1 MTVTVT
7 PSDLHGSITA
17 PASKSAMQRACAA
30 ALIRGGTTY
39 LHNAGRSADDQAAL
53 SIIQALGANVTE
65 ENDTVI
71 IRSLGIRPLK
81 EEIHAGE
88 SGLSV
93 RMFTPIASCADKRIS
108 ITGSGSLSRR
118 PLSFFNEV
126 LPSLGVQITSRDGL
140 LPLQV
145 QGPLRPRT
153 ISVDGSLSSQFLT
166 GLLFA
171 YAAAGA
177 SDVAIQVKNLNSKPY
192 IDLTLAVMKDFGL
205 KTPINDNYESFYFP
219 AQSPVPF
226 AGDPLQYAVEGDW
239 SGGAF
244 LLVAGVLAG
253 DIRVKGLDLFSTQAD
268 KAIWQVLKAAGVET
282 RVEDNE
288 IFIKKQ
294 ASIQPFHFNATDCP
308 DLFPPLVAL
317 ASCAAGESVIEGV
330 ERLTHKESNRSL
342 TLQQEFGKLGV
353 PIVIEGNHMKVIG
366 VASLK
371 AADVHSHN
379 DHRIAMACAVA
390 ALRADGA
397 VSISNAESVN
407 KSYPKFW
414 QDMQSLGAALTFI

>member
-1 MTVTVT
+1 MTVTVI
-7 PSDLHGSITA
+7 PSELHGSITA

-30 ALIRGGTTY
+30 ALIRGGTTH
-39 LHNAGRSADDQAAL
+39 LHNAGCSADDQAAL
-53 SIIQALGANVTE
+53 SIIQALGA
-65 ENDTVI
+65 TVSGEDDSVVI
-71 IRSLGIRPLK
+71 HSQGLRPLK
-81 EEIHAGE
+81 NEIHAGE

-93 RMFTPIASCADKRIS
+93 RMFTPIAACAEKQIT

-118 PLSFFNEV
+118 PLSFFNDV
-126 LPSLGVQITSRDGL
+126 LPLLQVQVSSRDGL

-145 QGPLRPRT
+145 QGPLHPQNIT
-153 ISVDGSLSSQFLT
+153 VDGSLSSQFLT

-171 YAAAGA
+171 YAAANA
-177 SDVAIQVKNLNSKPY
+177 SDVSIHVRNLNSKPY
-192 IDLTLAVMKDFGL
+192 IDLTLAIMKDFGL
-205 KTPINDNYESFYFP
+205 KTPVNDNYESFYFP

-226 AGDPLQYAVEGDW
+226 AGDSLQYTVEGDW

-244 LLVAGVLAG
+244 LLVAGALGG

-282 RVEDNE
+282 RVEENE
-288 IFIKKQ
+288 IFLNKQ
-294 ASIQPFHFNATDCP
+294 PAIQPFHFNATDCP

-317 ASCAAGESVIEGV
+317 ASCATGESVIEGV

-342 TLQQEFGKLGV
+342 TLQQEFGKMGV
-353 PIVIEGNHMKVIG
+353 PVTIEGNQMKITG
-366 VASLK
+366 VEVLK
-371 AADVHSHN
+371 AEEVHSHN